1 VRFDVSSTT
10 AYSYFRLAVTE
21 TAETDTTY
29 DEVFINE
36 LQLFEAAT
44 GVGAAPTSA
53 KLQVAGSLGL
63 AKGSE
68 FFAGDDV
75 VMELPKHDRPLTK
88 YPEVDL
94 TGSSIGSTTYTT
106 AGYTI
111 SSSSTYNFANHNL
124 SYAFDDNSG
133 TAWSSDLGYSS
144 STGLP
149 ASGDGDYIQIY
160 LPIGIKLN
168 YTTILSQNNSSYY
181 NSPRDVIIYG
191 SNDGS
196 NWTTLNT
203 STDLPLNGASLTATV
218 HITSSTY
225 YRYFRLRLTKIYIAS
240 GNASYGR
247 VADWKLYG
255 TEEGDTSVDVVH
267 RSIPNTPGQPAP
279 RGVLGRQRQQFV
291 QLRRLFERL

>member
-1 VRFDVSSTT
+1 MYRVPPRIRISGL
-10 AYSYFRLAVTE
+10 RLLK

-53 KLQVAGSLGL
+53 KLQVAGSLGM

-68 FFAGDDV
+68 LFAGDDV

-203 STDLPLNGASLTATV
+203 STDFAPERSIINRY
-218 HITSSTY
+218 STY
-225 YRYFRLRLTKIYIAS
+225 HVIDLL
-240 GNASYGR
+240 
-247 VADWKLYG
+247 
-255 TEEGDTSVDVVH
+255 
-267 RSIPNTPGQPAP
+267 
-279 RGVLGRQRQQFV
+279 
-291 QLRRLFERL
+291 